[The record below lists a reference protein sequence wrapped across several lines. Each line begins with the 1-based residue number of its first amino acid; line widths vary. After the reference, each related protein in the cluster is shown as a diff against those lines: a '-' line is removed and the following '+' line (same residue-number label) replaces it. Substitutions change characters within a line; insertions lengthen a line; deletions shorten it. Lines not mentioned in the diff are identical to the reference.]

1 MPTNMYG
8 RGDNYDLN
16 NSHVLPALIRKMHE
30 AKINN
35 SAEVVIW
42 GSGSP
47 KREFLYA
54 DDLAEACVYLME
66 NYDGRELVNIGTG
79 EDLTITELAMTIQE
93 IVGFRGKL
101 VFDSTKPDG
110 TPRKLMDVS
119 KLHAMGWKH
128 TIDLKEGIGMAY
140 NDYLSTIKS

>member
-1 MPTNMYG
+1 MYG

-54 DDLAEACVYLME
+54 DDLAEACVYLMKIMMGE
-66 NYDGRELVNIGTG
+66 NWSI
-79 EDLTITELAMTIQE
+79 
-93 IVGFRGKL
+93 
-101 VFDSTKPDG
+101 
-110 TPRKLMDVS
+110 
-119 KLHAMGWKH
+119 
-128 TIDLKEGIGMAY
+128 
-140 NDYLSTIKS
+140 